1 MLLSVNW
8 LKDFIPF
15 DLSADDLSEK
25 LIMAGIEVE
34 QITRIGTEW
43 NNIVVGEILDI
54 RPHPQADKLLLTT
67 VRAGERKLPV
77 VCGAPN
83 IQVGQKVPLAL
94 DGAALP
100 SGTKIKAAKIRGE
113 ISQGMLCSE
122 PELSLGDDA
131 SGIMILPSAAPS
143 GLSLADYLG
152 LSDTVLELSV
162 TPNRPDCLSVIG
174 MAREISALIEVPMK
188 VPKVVL
194 TEEGEVIDHL
204 ASVEIRDPDL
214 CPRYTARIISNI
226 SIGPSPLW
234 MRQRLAAAGIRSIN
248 NAVDVTN
255 YVLLEWGQPLHAFDF
270 DLLRGH
276 KIIVKRANPNERF
289 FTLDGNE
296 RVLTTDALMICDG
309 ERSVA
314 IGGIMGG
321 QNSEVHEGTRRI
333 LLESAYFMPTSI
345 RRTSK
350 ATGLGT
356 EASQRFE
363 KGVDIN
369 GVIPALNRA
378 ASLIASLCKGA
389 IAPGIIDCYPQP
401 VAHPGPITL
410 NSARVRKIIGIP
422 LAADAMKR
430 LLERLHMTVKNMDQT
445 CMQVTLPSFRVD
457 IHEPE
462 DLIEEI
468 ARLNGYQNIP
478 ATAPR
483 ISVSDRSYPKSHM
496 LTSRTRE
503 ILVAQGFYEVINYS
517 FTSPALLQHMNFTES
532 DQRRNA
538 APILNPLSESQS
550 VLRTSLIP
558 SLLVN
563 LRDNLRHKNN
573 AIRLFEIGTVFY
585 ANSSNPLPVEN
596 KRLSGL
602 ICGYRFG
609 ESWNLPQA
617 EADFFDIKGCVET
630 ILEKLYIPSVGFS
643 RDIREP
649 FLHPRSGLLVKAAKQ
664 TVGCLGEVHPE
675 VLEKF
680 DIDHTAYIFDLDFDL
695 LCTIAAEQKGMFIPL
710 PRHPAIYRDVAL
722 IVDEQVAAETVN
734 SAITSFENKLIAEV
748 VLFDCFSGRSIPA
761 GKKSLAYRIKFQSA
775 SRSLTDEEVNN
786 IHEKLVSCLFKA
798 IGAELRN

>member
-8 LKDFIPF
+8 LKDFI
-15 DLSADDLSEK
+15 LLNVSADDLAEK

-67 VRAGERKLPV
+67 VKAGERKFPV

-94 DGAALP
+94 EGAALP
-100 SGTKIKAAKIRGE
+100 SGIKIKAAKIRGE
-113 ISQGMLCSE
+113 LSQGMLCSE

-131 SGIMILPSAAPS
+131 SGIMILPPSAPS
-143 GLSLADYLG
+143 GISLADYLS

-174 MAREISALIEVPMK
+174 MAREISALLEVPMK
-188 VPKVVL
+188 VPEVAL
-194 TEEGEVIDHL
+194 AEEGERIDQL
-204 ASVEIRDPDL
+204 TSVEIRDPDL

-234 MRQRLAAAGIRSIN
+234 MRQRLTAAGIRSIN

-276 KIIVKRANPNERF
+276 KIIVKRANPHERF
-289 FTLDGNE
+289 LTLDGTE
-296 RVLTTDALMICDG
+296 RVLSGDALMICDG

-314 IGGIMGG
+314 LGGIMGG
-321 QNSEVHEGTRRI
+321 QNSEVHEGTKRI
-333 LLESAYFMPTSI
+333 LLESAYFTPASI

-350 ATGLGT
+350 ATGLST

-369 GVIPALNRA
+369 GIIPALNRA
-378 ASLIASLCKGA
+378 ASLIASLCTGA
-389 IAPGIIDCYPQP
+389 IAPGVIDCYPQP
-401 VAHPGPITL
+401 VVHSSPIAL
-410 NSARVRKIIGIP
+410 KSDRVRKIIGIP
-422 LAADAMKR
+422 LAAETMQR
-430 LLERLHMTVKNMDQT
+430 LLERLHMTVNNPDQT

-468 ARLNGYQNIP
+468 ARLNGYENIP

-483 ISVSDRSYPKSHM
+483 IRVSDRTCPKSHK
-496 LTSRTRE
+496 LTSRTCE
-503 ILVAQGFYEVINYS
+503 ILVAQGFCEVINYS
-517 FTSPALLQHMNFTES
+517 FISPALIQHMNFTES
-532 DQRRNA
+532 DQRCNP
-538 APILNPLSESQS
+538 APIINPLSESQS

-558 SLLVN
+558 GLLVN
-563 LRDNLRHKNN
+563 LRDNLRHNNN

-585 ANSSNPLPVEN
+585 KNSSSPLPVEN

-602 ICGYRFG
+602 ISGYRFS

-630 ILEKLYIPSVGFS
+630 ILGKLYIPFFEFS
-643 RDIREP
+643 REIREP
-649 FLHPRSGLLVKAAKQ
+649 FLHPRSGLFVEAAKQ
-664 TVGCLGEVHPE
+664 PVGCLGEVHPE

-680 DIDHTAYIFDLDFDL
+680 DIDQTAYIFDLDFDL
-695 LCTIAAEQKGMFIPL
+695 LCTVAAEQKGIFMPL
-710 PRHPAIYRDVAL
+710 PRYPAIYRDVAL
-722 IVDEQVAAETVN
+722 IVDEQVEAETVYG
-734 SAITSFENKLIAEV
+734 AITSFKNKLITEV

-775 SRSLTDEEVNN
+775 SRSLTDEEVNT
-786 IHEKLVSCLFKA
+786 IHEKLVSCLFKE

>member
-8 LKDFIPF
+8 LKDFIP
-15 DLSADDLSEK
+15 LNVSADDLAER

-43 NNIVVGEILDI
+43 DNIVVGEILDI
-54 RPHPQADKLLLTT
+54 RPHPQADKLLLTS
-67 VRAGERKLPV
+67 VQAGDRKFPV

-83 IQVGQKVPLAL
+83 IQVGHKVPLAL
-94 DGAALP
+94 EGASLP
-100 SGTKIKAAKIRGE
+100 SGIKIKAAKIRGE

-122 PELSLGDDA
+122 PEISLGDDA
-131 SGIMILPSAAPS
+131 SGIMILPPSAPS
-143 GLSLADYLG
+143 GILLADYLG

-174 MAREISALIEVPMK
+174 IAREIAALIEVPMH
-188 VPKVVL
+188 VPEIVL
-194 TEEGEVIDHL
+194 SEEGAVIDQL
-204 ASVEIRDPDL
+204 TSVEIRDSDL

-270 DLLRGH
+270 ALLRGH
-276 KIIVKRANPNERF
+276 KIIVKRADPDERF
-289 FTLDGNE
+289 LTLDGTE
-296 RVLTTDALMICDG
+296 RVLTADALMICDG

-314 IGGIMGG
+314 LGGIMGG
-321 QNSEVHEGTRRI
+321 QNSEVHEGTKTI
-333 LLESAYFMPTSI
+333 LLESAYFTPASI
-345 RRTSK
+345 CRTSK
-350 ATGLGT
+350 ATGLST

-378 ASLIASLCKGA
+378 ASLIASLCTGA

-401 VAHPGPITL
+401 VTQPGSIAL
-410 NSARVRKIIGIP
+410 KSDRVRKIIGIP
-422 LAADAMKR
+422 LATEAMQR
-430 LLERLHMTVKNMDQT
+430 LLERLHMTVTNIDQT

-468 ARLNGYQNIP
+468 ARLNGYANIP

-483 ISVSDRSYPKSHM
+483 IRVSDRTCPKSHK
-496 LTSRTRE
+496 LTSRTNE
-503 ILVAQGFYEVINYS
+503 MLVAQGFYEVINYS
-517 FTSPALLQHMNFTES
+517 FISPALLQHMNFTEL
-532 DQRRNA
+532 DQRHQ
-538 APILNPLSESQS
+538 PVSILNPLSESQS
-550 VLRTSLIP
+550 VLRTCLIP
-558 SLLVN
+558 GLLIN

-573 AIRLFEIGTVFY
+573 SIRLFEIGTVFY
-585 ANSSNPLPVEN
+585 TNLSSNLPAEN
-596 KRLSGL
+596 KRVSGL
-602 ICGYRFG
+602 ISGYRFN
-609 ESWNLPQA
+609 EIWNLPQA

-630 ILEKLYIPSVGFS
+630 FLEKLYIPSLGFS

-649 FLHPRSGLLVKAAKQ
+649 FLHPRSGLLVEASKQ
-664 TVGCLGEVHPE
+664 PVGCLGEVHPE

-680 DIDHTAYIFDLDFDL
+680 DIDQTAYIFDFDFDL
-695 LCTIAAEQKGMFIPL
+695 LCTIAAEQRGMFMPL
-710 PRHPAIYRDVAL
+710 PRYPAVYRDVAL
-722 IVDEQVAAETVN
+722 IVDEQVAAETVYR
-734 SAITSFENKLIAEV
+734 AIISFKNKLITDV

-761 GKKSLAYRIKFQSA
+761 GKKSLAYRIKFQSDN
-775 SRSLTDEEVNN
+775 RSLTDEEVNT
-786 IHEKLVSCLFKA
+786 IHEKLVSCLFKE

>member
-1 MLLSVNW
+1 MLLSINW
-8 LKDFIPF
+8 LKDFIPL
-15 DLSADDLSEK
+15 DVSADDLAER

-34 QITRIGTEW
+34 QITPIGAEW
-43 NNIVVGEILDI
+43 DNIVVGEILDI
-54 RPHPQADKLLLTT
+54 KTHPQADKLLLTT
-67 VRAGERKLPV
+67 VKAGDRNFPV

-94 DGAALP
+94 EGAALP
-100 SGTKIKAAKIRGE
+100 SGIKIKAAKIRGE

-122 PELSLGDDA
+122 PELALGDDA
-131 SGIMILPSAAPS
+131 SGIMILPAAAPP
-143 GLSLADYLG
+143 GIALADYLG

-188 VPKVVL
+188 VPEVVL
-194 TEEGEVIDHL
+194 TEEGAVIDQL
-204 ASVEIRDPDL
+204 TSVEIRDPDL

-226 SIGPSPLW
+226 AIGPSPLW

-276 KIIVKRANPNERF
+276 KVIVKRANPHERF
-289 FTLDGNE
+289 LTLDGAE
-296 RVLTTDALMICDG
+296 RMLPADALMICDG

-314 IGGIMGG
+314 MGGIMGG
-321 QNSEVHEGTRRI
+321 QNSEVHAGTRRI
-333 LLESAYFMPTSI
+333 LLESAYFTPASI

-350 ATGLGT
+350 ATGLST

-389 IAPGIIDCYPQP
+389 IAPGVIDCYPHPAAQP
-401 VAHPGPITL
+401 APIAL
-410 NSARVRKIIGIP
+410 RSNRVRKIIGIP
-422 LAADAMKR
+422 LTAETMKR
-430 LLERLHMTVKNMDQT
+430 LLERLHMTVNNTDQD
-445 CMQVTLPSFRVD
+445 CMQVDLPSFRVD

-468 ARLNGYQNIP
+468 ARLNGYENIP

-483 ISVSDRSYPKSHM
+483 IRVADRTTPKSHK
-496 LTSRTRE
+496 LTSRACE
-503 ILVAQGFYEVINYS
+503 LLVAQGFYEVINYS
-517 FTSPALLQHMNFTES
+517 FMSPALLKHMNFTEP

-538 APILNPLSESQS
+538 APILNPLSDSQS

-558 SLLVN
+558 GLLVN

-573 AIRLFEIGTVFY
+573 AVRLFEIGTVFY
-585 ANSSNPLPVEN
+585 ANSSSSLPVEN
-596 KRLSGL
+596 KRVSGL
-602 ICGYRFG
+602 ISGYRFG
-609 ESWNLPQA
+609 ECWNLPQA
-617 EADFFDIKGCVET
+617 EADFFDIKGCIET
-630 ILEKLYIPSVGFS
+630 LLEKLYIAAVGFS
-643 RDIREP
+643 QDIREP
-649 FLHPRSGLLVKAAKQ
+649 FLHPRSGLLVEAAKQ
-664 TVGCLGEVHPE
+664 PVGCLGEVHPE

-680 DIDHTAYIFDLDFDL
+680 DIDQTAYIFDLDFDL
-695 LCTIAAEQKGMFIPL
+695 LCTVAAEQKGMFMPL

-722 IVDEQVAAETVN
+722 IVDEQVAAETVYHT
-734 SAITSFENKLIAEV
+734 ITSFKNKLIAEV
-748 VLFDCFSGRSIPA
+748 VLFDCFSGKSIPA

-786 IHEKLVSCLFKA
+786 IHEKLVSCLFNEV
-798 IGAELRN
+798 GAELRN